1 MDFHE
6 NLHEGRAHCTE
17 HFCFLHRLSISYS
30 FHDMTLR
37 ITKFPNFGYI
47 IYKECA
53 ITPTCVNQIS

>member
-6 NLHEGRAHCTE
+6 NLHAGRAHCTE

-37 ITKFPNFGYI
+37 ITKLLNIDYI
-47 IYKECA
+47 IDKESV
-53 ITPTCVNQIS
+53 ITPTQVNQFS